1 MNLKTTRHS
10 AQPFNLKT
18 LLAQTVDASPKTFDQ
33 ARFARIRWSIYA
45 ILAAA
50 YILVFFH
57 RIAPAVV
64 SADLMQAFG
73 ATGAALGSLA
83 AMYYYI
89 YTVMQIPAGV
99 LADTLGARISVTL
112 GNAVSGVG
120 SILFGMAD
128 TFWEASV
135 GRTLVGLGV
144 SVVFVGLMKSN
155 TLWFRDR
162 DYGFI
167 SGLTLL
173 LGNVGAILAAGPLA
187 GMLTLWSWRAVFVA
201 LGVIALG
208 LAVLSWIGVRNT
220 PEDAGFP
227 SIREM
232 DGQSR
237 HEGRQQH
244 WWHDLIGVMVT
255 RRVWPGFWI
264 NLGMTGSMLAFLGLW
279 AIPFLRDLH
288 GLERST
294 ASLYTSTALAG
305 FACGAL
311 FCGWFSDRMGYRKP
325 LLVMGTLL
333 YGLAWLGIVYANW
346 APGVLG
352 MAWFALMGFSCG
364 SFILTYAGAKEV
376 VIPALSGMAIA
387 LVNTGVFLGAA
398 ILQPLFGWT
407 VDLGWNGVM
416 VNGVRVYGSADY
428 HAGFFLMLG
437 CVVLAIV
444 ASAFFHETRC
454 RNIALGD

>member
-1 MNLKTTRHS
+1 MV
-10 AQPFNLKT
+10 
-18 LLAQTVDASPKTFDQ
+18 AQTAKASLKTFDQ
-33 ARFARIRWSIYA
+33 ARFVRIRWSIYA

-89 YTVMQIPAGV
+89 YTAMQIPAGV

-112 GNAVSGVG
+112 GNAVSGIG
-120 SILFGMAD
+120 SIVFGMAD

-135 GRTLVGLGV
+135 GRALVGLGV

-187 GMLTLWSWRAVFVA
+187 GMLTILSWRAVFVI
-201 LGVIALG
+201 LGVMALA
-208 LAVLSWIGVRNT
+208 LAALSWIGVRNT
-220 PEDAGFP
+220 PEEAGFP

-232 DGQSR
+232 EGKAR

-244 WWHDLIGVMVT
+244 WWHDLLGVLVT
-255 RRVWPGFWI
+255 RRVWPGFWM
-264 NLGMTGSMLAFLGLW
+264 NMGMTGSMLAFLGLW

-305 FACGAL
+305 FAFGAL
-311 FCGWFSDRMGYRKP
+311 FCGGLSDRMGYRKP
-325 LLVMGTLL
+325 ILVVGTLL
-333 YGLAWLGIVYANW
+333 YGLAWMGIVYLW
-346 APGVLG
+346 TPGVAG

-376 VIPALSGMAIA
+376 VVPALSGMAIA
-387 LVNTGVFLGAA
+387 LVNTGLFLGAA
-398 ILQPLFGWT
+398 ILQPLFGW
-407 VDLGWNGVM
+407 VMDLSWEGVM
-416 VNGVRVYGSADY
+416 TNGVRVYSAADY
-428 HAGFFLMLG
+428 QTGFFLMLG
-437 CVVLAIV
+437 CVALAIV
-444 ASAFFHETRC
+444 ASTFFHETRC

>member
-1 MNLKTTRHS
+1 MIAPTAETPQ
-10 AQPFNLKT
+10 A
-18 LLAQTVDASPKTFDQ
+18 FDP
-33 ARFARIRWSIYA
+33 AHFVRVRWLIYA

-99 LADTLGARISVTL
+99 LADTLGARLSVTL
-112 GNAVSGVG
+112 GNVVSGGG

-128 TFWEASV
+128 TFWEASA
-135 GRTLVGLGV
+135 GRALVGLGV

-162 DYGFI
+162 AYGFI

-173 LGNVGAILAAGPLA
+173 LGNVGAILATGPLA
-187 GMLTLWSWRAVFVA
+187 GALTLWSWRSLFVA
-201 LGVIALG
+201 LGGIALI
-208 LAVLSWIGVRNT
+208 LALLSWLKVRNT

-232 DGQSR
+232 DGHAR

-244 WWHDLIGVMVT
+244 WWHDLLGVLAT
-255 RRVWPGFWI
+255 RRVWPGFWL
-264 NLGMTGSMLAFLGLW
+264 NLGMPGSMLAFLGLW

-288 GLERST
+288 GLERS
-294 ASLYTSTALAG
+294 AGSVYTSLALAG
-305 FACGAL
+305 FAGGAL
-311 FCGWFSDRMGYRKP
+311 FSGWFSDRLGRRKP
-325 LLVMGTLL
+325 LLVTGVLL
-333 YGLAWLGIVYANW
+333 YGLAWLGLLYGNW
-346 APGVLG
+346 TPGVVG
-352 MAWFALMGFSCG
+352 MAWFVLMGFSCG
-364 SFILTYAGAKEV
+364 SFVLTYASAKEV
-376 VIPALSGMAIA
+376 VAPALAGMAIA
-387 LVNTGVFLGAA
+387 LVNTGLFLGAG
-398 ILQPLFGWT
+398 ILQPLFGWII
-407 VDLGWNGVM
+407 DLNWDGQLI
-416 VNGVRVYGSADY
+416 NGVRVYSAADY
-428 HAGFFLMLG
+428 QAGFLLMLG
-437 CVVLAIV
+437 FVMIAIV
-444 ASAFFHETRC
+444 ASTFMHETRC
-454 RNIALGD
+454 RNLTLGS

>member
-1 MNLKTTRHS
+1 MI
-10 AQPFNLKT
+10 AP
-18 LLAQTVDASPKTFDQ
+18 TVETPQAFDP
-33 ARFARIRWSIYA
+33 AHFVRVRWLIYA

-99 LADTLGARISVTL
+99 LADTLGARLSVTL
-112 GNAVSGVG
+112 GNVVSGVG
-120 SILFGMAD
+120 SIVFGMAD
-128 TFWEASV
+128 TFWEASA
-135 GRTLVGLGV
+135 GRALVGLGV

-173 LGNVGAILAAGPLA
+173 LGNVGAILATGPLA
-187 GMLTLWSWRAVFVA
+187 GALTLWSWRSLFVA
-201 LGVIALG
+201 LGGIALM
-208 LAVLSWIGVRNT
+208 LALLSWLKVRNT

-232 DGQSR
+232 EGHAR

-244 WWHDLIGVMVT
+244 WWHDLLGVLAT
-255 RRVWPGFWI
+255 RRVWPGFWL
-264 NLGMTGSMLAFLGLW
+264 NLGMPGSMLAFLGLW

-288 GLERST
+288 GLERS
-294 ASLYTSTALAG
+294 AGSVYTSLALAG
-305 FACGAL
+305 FAGGAL
-311 FCGWFSDRMGYRKP
+311 FSGWFSDRLGRRKP
-325 LLVMGTLL
+325 LLVIGVLL
-333 YGLAWLGIVYANW
+333 YGLAWLGLLYGNW
-346 APGVLG
+346 TPGVVG
-352 MAWFALMGFSCG
+352 MAWFVLMGFSCG
-364 SFILTYAGAKEV
+364 SFVLTYASAKEV
-376 VIPALSGMAIA
+376 VAPALAGMSIA
-387 LVNTGVFLGAA
+387 LVNTGLFLGAG
-398 ILQPLFGWT
+398 ILQPLFGWIL
-407 VDLGWNGVM
+407 DLNWGGQL
-416 VNGVRVYGSADY
+416 VNGVRVYSAADY
-428 HAGFFLMLG
+428 QAGFLLMLG
-437 CVVLAIV
+437 FVMIAIV
-444 ASAFFHETRC
+444 ASTFMHETRC
-454 RNIALGD
+454 RNLTLGS

>member
-1 MNLKTTRHS
+1 MTAPT
-10 AQPFNLKT
+10 
-18 LLAQTVDASPKTFDQ
+18 SPRSFDQ
-33 ARFARIRWSIYA
+33 AHFVRLRWSIYA

-112 GNAVSGVG
+112 GNLVSGVG
-120 SILFGMAD
+120 SIVFGMAD
-128 TFWEASV
+128 TFWEASA
-135 GRTLVGLGV
+135 GRALVGLGV

-187 GMLTLWSWRAVFVA
+187 GVLTLWSWRTVFVA
-201 LGVIALG
+201 LGGVALI
-208 LAVLSWIGVRNT
+208 LAALSWLKVRNT
-220 PEDAGFP
+220 PEEAGFP
-227 SIREM
+227 SVREM
-232 DGQSR
+232 DGHAR

-244 WWHDLIGVMVT
+244 WWHDLLGVLAT
-255 RRVWPGFWI
+255 RRVWPGFWV
-264 NLGMTGSMLAFLGLW
+264 NLGMPGSMLAFLGLW

-288 GLERST
+288 GLERAA
-294 ASLYTSTALAG
+294 ASVYTSLALAG
-305 FACGAL
+305 FAIGAL
-311 FCGWFSDRMGYRKP
+311 SSGWFSDRLGRRKP
-325 LLVMGTLL
+325 LLVAGVLL
-333 YGLAWLGIVYANW
+333 YGLTWLNIVYGDW
-346 APGVLG
+346 TPGLIG
-352 MAWFALMGFSCG
+352 MAWFILMGFSCG
-364 SFILTYAGAKEV
+364 SFVLTYAGAKEV
-376 VIPALSGMAIA
+376 VAPALSGMAIA
-387 LVNTGVFLGAA
+387 LVNTGIFLGAA
-398 ILQPLFGWT
+398 IVQPLFGWIM
-407 VDLGWNGVM
+407 DLGWSGQL
-416 VNGVRVYGSADY
+416 VNGVRVYSAADY
-428 HAGFFLMLG
+428 QSGFFLMLG
-437 CVVLAIV
+437 CVALAII
-444 ASAFFHETRC
+444 ASAFLHETRC
-454 RNIALGD
+454 RNITLGE

>member
-1 MNLKTTRHS
+1 MVVQAAN
-10 AQPFNLKT
+10 P
-18 LLAQTVDASPKTFDQ
+18 SPETFDQ
-33 ARFARIRWSIYA
+33 KRFVRARWSIYA

-50 YILVFFH
+50 YVLVFFH

-120 SILFGMAD
+120 SILFGMAH
-128 TFWEASV
+128 TFQEASV

-173 LGNVGAILAAGPLA
+173 LGNIGAILAAGPLA
-187 GMLTLWSWRAVFVA
+187 GMLTFWSWRTVFIA
-201 LGVIALG
+201 LGVIALA

-220 PEDAGFP
+220 PEEAGFP

-232 DGQSR
+232 EGHAR

-244 WWHDLIGVMVT
+244 WWHDLLDVVAT
-255 RRVWPGFWI
+255 YRVWPGFWI

-288 GLERST
+288 GLERAT

-305 FACGAL
+305 FAVGAL
-311 FCGWFSDRMGYRKP
+311 FCGWCSDRIGYRKP
-325 LLVMGTLL
+325 LLVAGTLL
-333 YGLAWLGIVYANW
+333 YGLAWLGIVYAHW
-346 APGVLG
+346 VPGFLG
-352 MAWFALMGFSCG
+352 MVWFGLMGFGSG
-364 SFILTYAGAKEV
+364 SFILTYAGVKEV
-376 VIPALSGMAIA
+376 VVPARSGMAIA

-398 ILQPLFGWT
+398 ILQPGFGW
-407 VDLGWNGVM
+407 VMDLGWSGTLRD
-416 VNGVRVYGSADY
+416 GVRVYGPADY
-428 HAGFFLMLG
+428 QAGFFLMLG
-437 CVVLAIV
+437 CVVVAIV
-444 ASAFFHETRC
+444 ASTFFHETRC
-454 RNIALGD
+454 RNIALAGGS

>member
-1 MNLKTTRHS
+1 MT
-10 AQPFNLKT
+10 
-18 LLAQTVDASPKTFDQ
+18 ASPAETSPLFDQ
-33 ARFARIRWSIYA
+33 AHFVRVRWLIYA

-50 YILVFFH
+50 YVLVFFH

-112 GNAVSGVG
+112 GNIVSGIG
-120 SILFGMAD
+120 SIVFGMAD

-135 GRTLVGLGV
+135 GRALVGLGV

-173 LGNVGAILAAGPLA
+173 MGNVGAILAAGPLA
-187 GMLTLWSWRAVFVA
+187 GLLTLWSWRTVFVA
-201 LGVIALG
+201 LGGIALL
-208 LAVLSWIGVRNT
+208 LAVLSWLKVRNT
-220 PEDAGFP
+220 PEEAGFP

-232 DGQSR
+232 DGHAR

-244 WWHDLIGVMVT
+244 WWHDLLGVLAT
-255 RRVWPGFWI
+255 RRVWPGFWF
-264 NLGMTGSMLAFLGLW
+264 NMGMPGSMLAFLGLW

-288 GLERST
+288 GLERSS
-294 ASLYTSTALAG
+294 ASLYTSLALAG
-305 FACGAL
+305 FAGGAL
-311 FCGWFSDRMGYRKP
+311 FSGWCSDRLGRRKP
-325 LLVMGTLL
+325 LLVSGVLL
-333 YGLAWLGIVYANW
+333 YGLAWLGIVYGNW
-346 APGVLG
+346 TPGLVG
-352 MAWFALMGFSCG
+352 MAWFVLMGFSCG
-364 SFILTYAGAKEV
+364 SFVLTYAGAKEV
-376 VIPALSGMAIA
+376 VAPALSGMAIA
-387 LVNTGVFLGAA
+387 LVNTGLFLGAG
-398 ILQPLFGWT
+398 ILQPLFGWIM
-407 VDLGWNGVM
+407 DLGWSGEL
-416 VNGVRVYGSADY
+416 VNGVRVYSAADY
-428 HAGFFLMLG
+428 QAGFLLMLG
-437 CVVLAIV
+437 CVALAIF
-444 ASAFFHETRC
+444 ASTFLHETRC
-454 RNIALGD
+454 RNITLGH